1 MLKWLCA
8 FGLNR
13 LNIQSS
19 GWVGVRQT
27 TVAAFALPTQM
38 SWIRNWLL
46 EKHVKSFAYGENR
59 LKQILF
65 YNGPE
70 NFRWFF
76 AAFRSFSWK
85 CNGSKLDLHLQVDSW
100 CWKKCLSYR
109 MRSQHCWKLSSLDII
124 FSCYSSLIFKF
135 LYDLV
140 AQVQSLEIH

>member
-1 MLKWLCA
+1 MLQWLCSL
-8 FGLNR
+8 GLNR

-19 GWVGVRQT
+19 GWVGVWQT
-27 TVAAFALPTQM
+27 TVAVLTLPTHP

-46 EKHVKSFAYGENR
+46 EKPVKSFALGKNR
-59 LKQILF
+59 LKQIF
-65 YNGPE
+65 FKTGQI
-70 NFRWFF
+70 FRWFF

-85 CNGSKLDLHLQVDSW
+85 CNGSKLNLHLQVDSW

-124 FSCYSSLIFKF
+124 FSYYHSLIFKF